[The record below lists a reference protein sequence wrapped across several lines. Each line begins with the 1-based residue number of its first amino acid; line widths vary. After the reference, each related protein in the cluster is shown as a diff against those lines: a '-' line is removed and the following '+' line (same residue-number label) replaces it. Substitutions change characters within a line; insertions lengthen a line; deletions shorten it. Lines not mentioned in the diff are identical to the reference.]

1 MAEHFRIN
9 NDEGKWLMMAPLPD
23 LADIEQAYYVDRF
36 YDVIKRSVGDTVRLI
51 VDVSAFPTEENI
63 DKA

>member
-1 MAEHFRIN
+1 MAKHFRIN

-23 LADIEQAYYVDRF
+23 VADIEQAYYVDRF
-36 YDVIKRSVGDTVRLI
+36 YDVIKRSAGDTVRLI
-51 VDVSAFPTEENI
+51 VEVSAIPTEVDI